1 MIKEDVKFINST
13 VFEGMTSIRAI
24 IRAWDEGIAKRQIK
38 EILYDATRITKI
50 SKEIGYLKAVSE
62 KYGFSV
68 RKQCRGA

>member
-38 EILYDATRITKI
+38 EIL
-50 SKEIGYLKAVSE
+50 
-62 KYGFSV
+62 
-68 RKQCRGA
+68 